1 MTTTHT
7 SGRPDTTDM
16 IVIHRCF
23 RTQFAALPSL
33 VRAVAD
39 GDSARAGIVVDFL
52 GELTTALHH
61 HHVGEDEV
69 LWPLLLERADDHAR
83 ILELEEQH
91 ERIGE
96 LIDASLAQAS
106 AFRTSARPSR
116 GERLADMLTSLS
128 AALNTHLDDEE
139 ALALPLAEQHL
150 TVAEWAAVGEVGHA
164 SIPKDR
170 MLVFLGYILHSASPE
185 QRAFF
190 LAQSPFAARLAWRF
204 VGKRTF
210 EADYRRVHGR
220 APTSGAAEG
229 VQ

>member
-1 MTTTHT
+1 MTTTRT
-7 SGRPDTTDM
+7 SGRPDTTNM

-33 VRAVAD
+33 VRDVPD
-39 GDSARAGIVVDFL
+39 GDAARAGVVVDFL

-69 LWPLLLERADDHAR
+69 LWPLLLDRSDDRAR
-83 ILELEEQH
+83 IFELEEQH

-96 LIDASLAQAS
+96 LLETSLAQAS
-106 AFRTSARPSR
+106 AFRGGARSSR
-116 GERLADMLTSLS
+116 GDRLADVLAALS

-139 ALALPLAEQHL
+139 AVALPLAEQHL
-150 TVAEWAAVGEVGHA
+150 TVAEWAAVGDVGHA
-164 SIPKDR
+164 AIPKDR

-185 QRAFF
+185 QRAYF
-190 LAQSPFAARLAWRF
+190 LAQSPLAARLAWRF

-220 APTSGAAEG
+220 RSSRAAQG